1 MRTNEGR
8 GPRAVDFS
16 EVRDRVP
23 LEWFFETMLGATPK
37 PMSGTL
43 RFSVCP
49 QCGPSSKHSVKVSCK
64 DGKWKCHA
72 CPGKGDVV
80 EAAAKYWGL
89 SLKDAALRLIG
100 ADPEVMQAYE
110 APKPRPALERDDT
123 ALREV
128 IAKLLDASGPPT
140 NAALAY
146 FKARG
151 IGESIVKEAAKR
163 GLLVVLPHDP
173 ELCKQHLV
181 EVAGR
186 DALIASTLW
195 REDAKA
201 PAVAFRP
208 LMFISMEG
216 KAAEFR
222 VMRLTDP
229 GEHKSLRYGGIQPWV
244 WVNDSQDRILL
255 TEGCLDLLASLA
267 LGTKRSIIGLPGC
280 ENWRDEW
287 FAKLKGRD
295 VLTGFDCDEAGVEA
309 TQKITPVLEK
319 TGARKVD
326 AYELPENAKDINE
339 QLILQGPHC
348 RLDFFES
355 QQSDAPYRDA
365 VLSLPGCEQWISLQ
379 FGRLKGRHVKVTLGG
394 PRTRNSSALER
405 LVSTL
410 KSGQATVSV
419 AHPV

>member
-1 MRTNEGR
+1 MRTNQGR
-8 GPRAVDFS
+8 GVRSVDFS

-23 LEWFFETMLGATPK
+23 LEWFFENVLGATAK
-37 PMSGTL
+37 SMSGTI
-43 RFSVCP
+43 RFPICP

-72 CPGKGDVV
+72 CDGKGDVV
-80 EAAAKYWGL
+80 EAAAKHWGL

-110 APKPRPALERDDT
+110 APKPRPALERDDS
-123 ALREV
+123 ALCEV
-128 IAKLLDASGPPT
+128 ISKLLDASKPAT

-146 FKARG
+146 FKGRG
-151 IGESIVKEAAKR
+151 IGEAIVKEAVNR

-173 ELCKQHLV
+173 EVCKQHLV
-181 EVAGR
+181 DVAGR

-201 PAVAFRP
+201 PAAAFRP
-208 LMFISMEG
+208 LMFVSKEG

-229 GEHKSLRYGGIQPWV
+229 GEIKSLRYGGIHPWA
-244 WVNDSQDRILL
+244 WVNESQDRIML

-267 LGTKRSIIGLPGC
+267 MGTKRSIIGLPGC

-295 VLTGFDCDEAGVEA
+295 VLTAFDADEAGLTA
-309 TQKITPVLEK
+309 TQKITPVLQK
-319 TGARKVD
+319 AGASKVE
-326 AYELPENAKDINE
+326 AYELPKDAKDINE
-339 QLILQGPHC
+339 QLILQGSHC
-348 RLDFFES
+348 KLDFFES
-355 QQSDAPYRDA
+355 QQSDSPYRGA
-365 VLSLPGCEQWISLQ
+365 TLSLPGCEQWISLQ
-379 FGRLKGRHVKVTLGG
+379 FGMLKGRHVNITLGG
-394 PRTRNSSALER
+394 PKTRNDAALER

-410 KSGQATVSV
+410 KSGKATVSV
-419 AHPV
+419 ANPC